1 MTNSLRDKIGNI
13 LHEWSTDIMLYN
25 LAPFSPNSPAK
36 SIDIADRIITLLS
49 DTMELKWEGDRLY
62 YAGHKVGFIKCLD
75 NYHGYAPTDI
85 NFNLSLIVEDCSES
99 EARAEV
105 ESAVRKVLGLE

>member
-1 MTNSLRDKIGNI
+1 MTNSLRDKIRDV
-13 LHEWSTDIMLYN
+13 LDDWRADLY
-25 LAPFSPNSPAK
+25 LQDFSDPAPQ
-36 SIDIADRIITLLS
+36 SIDIADRIMALLS

-105 ESAVRKVLGLE
+105 ESAVRKVLGFRCGV